1 MRPFTV
7 STAATCCNAE
17 NHLRFVIGRNIAR
30 NCLGNVY
37 KVRKFIKVRDS
48 RAAVVDDHTIRHSTI
63 SSSTSSFISIRKKR
77 RTNPKFIVKIY
88 ERSIV
93 VECLEKK
100 LKKLPLD

>member
-93 VECLEKK
+93 VECLEKN
-100 LKKLPLD
+100 